1 MFASF
6 STRHVMV
13 LLVALFVSG
22 VVGPAAAQAP
32 RRALSRRPLRCLMAK
47 QIVEIKGVQNIF
59 VPLVRGV
66 VDKTRDM
73 FMQTNFMW
81 SKDLNE
87 VTAIEEKKFAPR
99 VSELVDATARIYATH
114 FTEPEL
120 KQLLAFYQSPVGR
133 KALVEEPKVV
143 QESMASA
150 GAWGD
155 NLSAGSHWRH
165 ARGNEET
172 RPRYV
177 TRRSNMADHDVDL
190 FVIGGGSGGVRA
202 ARIAAEHGAR
212 VMVAEEYR
220 LGGTCVIRGCVPKKL
235 LVYASRF
242 RGEFE
247 DAAGFGWT
255 VSQTAFDWATL
266 IANKDREIARLEAA
280 YGATLN
286 KAGVKVA
293 KSRAVLV
300 DAHTVQLATGDRVR
314 AAYILIATGGAPSYG
329 DPIPGIEH
337 AITSNEAFHLPEFP
351 RRVVIQ
357 GGGYIAVEFAGI
369 FAGLGS
375 QVTLVYRGE
384 NILRGFDD
392 DVRQHLRVEMEA
404 HGIRVLTGCKVAAI
418 EKAGGHYSVRL
429 SSGNSITADRV
440 MFATGR
446 HPNVAKLGLKEAG
459 VEIGSDGGIAVDE
472 YSRTTAAN
480 IYAVGDVTNRINL
493 TPVAIREGHA
503 FADTVFGGKPTA
515 VDHSEVPTA
524 VFSEPEV
531 GTVGLTETQA
541 RAGLART
548 DVYKAVFKPLKAT
561 LSGRDTTVLMKL
573 IVDGHSDRVVGCHV
587 VGEGAAEMAQL
598 AAVAIRMGAKKA
610 DFDAT
615 IALHPTAAEELVTM
629 RKKTASFARE
639 AAE

>member
-1 MFASF
+1 
-6 STRHVMV
+6 
-13 LLVALFVSG
+13 
-22 VVGPAAAQAP
+22 
-32 RRALSRRPLRCLMAK
+32 
-47 QIVEIKGVQNIF
+47 
-59 VPLVRGV
+59 
-66 VDKTRDM
+66 
-73 FMQTNFMW
+73 
-81 SKDLNE
+81 
-87 VTAIEEKKFAPR
+87 
-99 VSELVDATARIYATH
+99 
-114 FTEPEL
+114 
-120 KQLLAFYQSPVGR
+120 
-133 KALVEEPKVV
+133 
-143 QESMASA
+143 
-150 GAWGD
+150 
-155 NLSAGSHWRH
+155 
-165 ARGNEET
+165 
-172 RPRYV
+172 
-177 TRRSNMADHDVDL
+177 MADYDVDL

-212 VMVAEEYR
+212 VTVAEEYR

-255 VSQTAFDWATL
+255 VPQMSFDWTTL

-280 YGATLN
+280 YGATLDR
-286 KAGVKVA
+286 AGVKVV
-293 KSRAVLV
+293 KSRAALL
-300 DAHTVQLATGDRVR
+300 DAHTVQIANSDRVR

-329 DPIPGIEH
+329 DSIPGIEH
-337 AITSNEAFHLPEFP
+337 AISSNEAFHLPEFP

-357 GGGYIAVEFAGI
+357 GGGYIAVVFAGI

-375 QVTLVYRGE
+375 HVTLIYRGE

-404 HGIRVLTGCKVAAI
+404 RGIRVLTGCKVAAI
-418 EKAGGHYSVRL
+418 EKAEGHYSVRL
-429 SSGNSITADRV
+429 SSGNHVPAERV

-446 HPNVAKLGLKEAG
+446 HPNVAKLGLKEAA
-459 VEIGSDGGIAVDE
+459 VEIAKNGGVAVDE
-472 YSRTTAAN
+472 YSRTTAQN

-515 VDHSEVPTA
+515 VDHTNVPTA

-541 RAGLART
+541 RARLART
-548 DVYKAVFKPLKAT
+548 DVYKAMFKPLKAT
-561 LSGRDTTVLMKL
+561 LSGRDTSVLMKL
-573 IVDGHSDRVVGCHV
+573 VVDGLSDRVVGCHV
-587 VGEGAAEMAQL
+587 VGEGAAEMAQV
-598 AAVAIRMGAKKA
+598 AAIAVKMGATKA

-629 RKKTASFARE
+629 RKKTASYARE